1 MTSRLSRPLTVFI
14 AHPSELLTDH
24 LPHGDGLVSFGFV
37 RRLAERGHHVH
48 VAAQRADIR
57 SPLPPRLHLH
67 VLMPASDKGV
77 LDRLAFMVRMRLL
90 FQRLSRD
97 IDFDLVH
104 QMNPVFTG
112 LSLSLLGVRPPLV
125 LGTFVPRWHS
135 AADGPAVRGAWLT
148 EGKQWALDA
157 LARLQQ
163 SRAAGLLIC
172 APEAISRIADPA
184 RHRGHIFEVPHGIDL
199 SRFPPRTVPPPR
211 PSVLFLANVIRR
223 KGIFTLL
230 EAFERVAREVPDV
243 ELVIA
248 GGGGDMAAVQ
258 AQVAAM
264 QGLRIRVLGRV
275 DRAGVPALMRE
286 HSIYCLPS
294 YGEPFATSILE
305 AMACGVP
312 VVATRAGGV
321 PHLISD
327 DGGRLV
333 PPRDPAALAEALIEI
348 LRSPGLQQAMGQHNR
363 ARVERDFE
371 AEMAVDR
378 LEAAY
383 AAVLASGGEPRRGRT
398 ASLPAPRLLV
408 GNGVPASGQ
417 REPVS

>member
-37 RRLAERGHHVH
+37 RGLAERGHHVH
-48 VAAQRADIR
+48 VAAQRVDIR
-57 SPLPPRLHLH
+57 SPLPPTLHLH
-67 VLMPASDKGV
+67 VLMPASDTAM
-77 LDRLAFMVRMRLL
+77 LDRLAFMVRMRWL
-90 FQRLSRD
+90 FRRLSRD
-97 IDFDLVH
+97 IAFDLVH

-135 AADGPAVRGAWLT
+135 AADGPARRGAWFT
-148 EGKQWALDA
+148 AGKERVLGA

-199 SRFPPRTVPPPR
+199 ARFPPRSGPPPR

-248 GGGGDMAAVQ
+248 GSGGDMAAVQ
-258 AQVAAM
+258 ARVAAM
-264 QGLRIRVLGRV
+264 HGPRVRVLGRV

-305 AMACGVP
+305 AMACGMP

-333 PPRDPAALAEALIEI
+333 PPRDPAALSDALIEI
-348 LRSPGLQQAMGQHNR
+348 LRSPGLQQAMGRHNR

-383 AAVLASGGEPRRGRT
+383 AAVLASGGPRRGR
-398 ASLPAPRLLV
+398 AALPPAPRVLA
-408 GNGVPASGQ
+408 GSGVAASSQ
-417 REPVS
+417 REPAS

>member
-1 MTSRLSRPLTVFI
+1 
-14 AHPSELLTDH
+14 
-24 LPHGDGLVSFGFV
+24 
-37 RRLAERGHHVH
+37 
-48 VAAQRADIR
+48 
-57 SPLPPRLHLH
+57 
-67 VLMPASDKGV
+67 
-77 LDRLAFMVRMRLL
+77 
-90 FQRLSRD
+90 
-97 IDFDLVH
+97 
-104 QMNPVFTG
+104 MNPVFTG

-135 AADGPAVRGAWLT
+135 AADGPARRGAWLT
-148 EGKQWALDA
+148 AGKQWALDA

-184 RHRGHIFEVPHGIDL
+184 RHRDHIFEVPHGIDL
-199 SRFPPRTVPPPR
+199 SRFPPRTGPPPR

-264 QGLRIRVLGRV
+264 HGLRVRILGRV

-348 LRSPGLQQAMGQHNR
+348 LRSPACNRRWGSTTAPGSSATSRPRWPWTASRRPTPQFWRRADRAGDGPRCRPRHACWWGAACRRAASGSRCHDRGHHRRLRLRQWRRGPHR
-363 ARVERDFE
+363 ARERQGPG
-371 AEMAVDR
+371 R
-378 LEAAY
+378 PR
-383 AAVLASGGEPRRGRT
+383 SRRGALHRRRPGGRGPERR
-398 ASLPAPRLLV
+398 AAPAHHLPRPGGRVA
-408 GNGVPASGQ
+408 
-417 REPVS
+417 

>member
-48 VAAQRADIR
+48 VAAQRVDIR
-57 SPLPPRLHLH
+57 SPLPPTLHLH
-67 VLMPASDKGV
+67 VLMPASDKAV

-135 AADGPAVRGAWLT
+135 AADGPARRGAWLT
-148 EGKQWALDA
+148 AGKQWALDA

-184 RHRGHIFEVPHGIDL
+184 RHRGPHLRGAARDRPVALPAATGAAAAALGAVPGQRHPPQGHLHAARGVRARRPRGARRRAGDRRRRRRHGG
-199 SRFPPRTVPPPR
+199 R
-211 PSVLFLANVIRR
+211 A
-223 KGIFTLL
+223 G
-230 EAFERVAREVPDV
+230 
-243 ELVIA
+243 A
-248 GGGGDMAAVQ
+248 GGGDARAARPRPGARRSGRRPGADARALHLLPAVLRRAVRHQHPRGD
-258 AQVAAM
+258 
-264 QGLRIRVLGRV
+264 GLR
-275 DRAGVPALMRE
+275 
-286 HSIYCLPS
+286 
-294 YGEPFATSILE
+294 
-305 AMACGVP
+305 
-312 VVATRAGGV
+312 RAGGGD
-321 PHLISD
+321 PRRRRAAPDLRRRRPAGAAARP
-327 DGGRLV
+327 GGAVRGAD
-333 PPRDPAALAEALIEI
+333 RDPALAWPAAGDGAAQP
-348 LRSPGLQQAMGQHNR
+348 RPGR
-363 ARVERDFE
+363 ARFRGRDG
-371 AEMAVDR
+371 R
-378 LEAAY
+378 GPPR
-383 AAVLASGGEPRRGRT
+383 GGLRRGAGVGRT
-398 ASLPAPRLLV
+398 APGTDRVAARARLLV
-408 GNGVPASGQ
+408 GSGVPASGQ